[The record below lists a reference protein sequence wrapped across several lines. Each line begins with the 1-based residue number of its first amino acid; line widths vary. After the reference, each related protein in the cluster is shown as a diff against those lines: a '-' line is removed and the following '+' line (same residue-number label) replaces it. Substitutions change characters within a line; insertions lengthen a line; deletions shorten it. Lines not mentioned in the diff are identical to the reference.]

1 MTEPARSSG
10 RVVVVAFLLICFV
23 LAAFSVLVT
32 LSGRWIPPP
41 EPEAPPVRALPPR

>member
-1 MTEPARSSG
+1 MTEPSRPSG

-32 LSGRWIPPP
+32 LSGRWMPPP
-41 EPEAPPVRALPPR
+41 EPEAPPVRSLPSR